1 MPDQIIILH
10 TNVQLKHA
18 HVRLDNMPLDGSMEI
33 VIRQV
38 NKKRSARQNSLMW
51 SDGLM
56 STIADQAWVGGR
68 QFSSTVWHE
77 QCKIEFLPEITDENY
92 AKMVMK
98 TYEKWIHLPNG
109 TRQMVGST
117 ARLTEYGMSVYIG
130 RIEAWAASELGVQL
144 PVRPN

>member
-1 MPDQIIILH
+1 MVDQIIILH
-10 TNVQLKHA
+10 TDVQLQHA
-18 HVRLDNMPLDGSMEI
+18 HVRLNNMPLDGTMEI
-33 VIRQV
+33 VIRPV
-38 NKKRSARQNSLMW
+38 SKKRSGRQNSLMW

-56 STIADQAWVGGR
+56 ATIADQAWVDGR
-68 QFSSTVWHE
+68 QFSSSVWHVH
-77 QCKIEFLPEITDENY
+77 CKVLFLPEGNEEDY
-92 AKMVMK
+92 DRMVLK
-98 TYEKWIHLPNG
+98 GYSKWIHLPDG